1 MKAHAI
7 SLATALTLTGLLA
20 LTACSRSSG
29 PSHETT
35 ATATTAAAN
44 TTNAPSTMI
53 GRQVELAME
62 KARKEML
69 ANNLDI
75 SGGMNIDMNGHRFV
89 RPAGLTKA
97 EITPQGDL
105 LIADKPVTVTPEQRA
120 LLLAYR
126 GEVIGVAS
134 AGMTLGS
141 QGADL
146 GISALTGLPGVL
158 LGGKEGQNA
167 YQQRMEAQGKR
178 MESDA
183 LALCKQLPPMLAT
196 QQQLATSLPE
206 FKPYATMTQHDIDD
220 CAKDLRARGVSTND
234 H

>member
-1 MKAHAI
+1 MNARANSFAI
-7 SLATALTLTGLLA
+7 ALTLTGLLT
-20 LTACSRSSG
+20 LTACGRSSG
-29 PSHETT
+29 PPSETT
-35 ATATTAAAN
+35 AATN
-44 TTNAPSTMI
+44 TPVATKANAPATMI
-53 GRQVELAME
+53 GRQVELAMA

-75 SGGMNIDMNGHRFV
+75 SGGMDIDMNGHRFV

-105 LIADKPVTVTPEQRA
+105 LIADKPVTATPEQHA
-120 LLLAYR
+120 MLLAYR

-134 AGMTLGS
+134 AGMALGS

-158 LGGKEGQNA
+158 LGGQQDKDA
-167 YQQRMEAQGKR
+167 YRQRMEAQGKR
-178 MESDA
+178 MQSEA

-196 QQQLATSLPE
+196 QQQLAASLPE
-206 FKPYATMTQHDIDD
+206 FKPYATMTQQDIDD
-220 CAKDLRARGVSTND
+220 CAKDMKARGVAAND